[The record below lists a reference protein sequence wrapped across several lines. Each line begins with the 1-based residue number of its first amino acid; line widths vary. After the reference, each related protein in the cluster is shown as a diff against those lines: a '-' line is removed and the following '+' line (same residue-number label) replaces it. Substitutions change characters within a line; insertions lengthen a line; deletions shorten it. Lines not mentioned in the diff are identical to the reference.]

1 MVGGENVR
9 GNKTLGRGGEGM
21 VPYRGSKVTTYI
33 TWSNYILSKY
43 CQLEFWNYFLFLLV
57 VQYEAGAYKKKESQ
71 GIH

>member
-1 MVGGENVR
+1 
-9 GNKTLGRGGEGM
+9 M
-21 VPYRGSKVTTYI
+21 VPYCSSKVTTYI